1 MSYNY
6 IPVSLASTLHFTYPA
21 IVTVLSILIFKE
33 KLEPM
38 KIISLALSIIGVY
51 ILADSGEASINLK
64 GVIFAL
70 ASGVFY
76 SIYTIELARAE
87 IKVMEG
93 LLLTFYVSLLS
104 AASIF
109 IFGAV
114 TGSLMF
120 TMQPSAI
127 FGILGLALVCTV
139 FAILAYYKAVQI
151 VGPSDTAILSTFE
164 PVTGVV
170 LGMIVFGERLSLS
183 ASIGSSLIIVSVLFF
198 SYNRNTKARE
208 EEFSKVSE
216 N

>member
-1 MSYNY
+1 
-6 IPVSLASTLHFTYPA
+6 
-21 IVTVLSILIFKE
+21 
-33 KLEPM
+33 
-38 KIISLALSIIGVY
+38 
-51 ILADSGEASINLK
+51 
-64 GVIFAL
+64 
-70 ASGVFY
+70 
-76 SIYTIELARAE
+76 
-87 IKVMEG
+87 MEG